1 MERLVSL
8 ISGGGSTMEQIGL
21 AIERGG
27 IPDMQLAGVIS
38 SKADA
43 GGVQKAR
50 ALGIEPI
57 VVDPREFRSQALGG
71 KIDREAFGHR
81 LLRVLREDLGAT
93 VVTQNGWIPHTPP
106 RVTEAYAGRIF
117 NQHPGEPGM
126 FGGKGMAG
134 KAVHVAVL
142 KFQELVGR
150 VFPTAVVAHRATAGL
165 DEGAVVHR
173 RMVDVLPG
181 DTPATLQERA
191 LPIEH
196 IVQVEMLNLFM
207 RGLLRDL
214 EPTLVLPEES
224 YFLEQAKLFAREH
237 PEG

>member
-181 DTPATLQERA
+181 DTPASLQERA

-224 YFLEQAKLFAREH
+224 YVLEQAKLFAREH

>member
-1 MERLVSL
+1 MGVSVYPRA
-8 ISGGGSTMEQIGL
+8 QRL

-71 KIDREAFGHR
+71 KIDREVFGHR

-181 DTPATLQERA
+181 DTPASLQERA